1 MGPHGRPR
9 SSQGIR
15 RRRLLGSLRSAA
27 AIGDSDRVAGGG
39 GSRRAPGR
47 PACARSTLKLCEFE
61 GFSSRKQDRKWQAGQ
76 HPSCEELSHQPYPI
90 PIPSPANFPSA
101 PSPSELGFV
110 QHQCV
115 TATGGNAVAVGAE
128 SVGRGAQCT
137 TPIPNWL
144 RRLPKCCVYIYMHNG
159 DLALAY
165 TPI

>member
-1 MGPHGRPR
+1 MAGPVRPKESDDDASLAPCDPPLPLATATECWR
-9 SSQGIR
+9 WS
-15 RRRLLGSLRSAA
+15 LGS
-27 AIGDSDRVAGGG
+27 
-39 GSRRAPGR
+39 RAR
-47 PACARSTLKLCEFE
+47 PAGLRSTLKLCEFE

-76 HPSCEELSHQPYPI
+76 HPSCGVLLHQPYPI

-128 SVGRGAQCT
+128 SVVRGAQRT
-137 TPIPNWL
+137 TPVPNRL
-144 RRLPKCCVYIYMHNG
+144 RQLPKCCVCVYVHNG
-159 DLALAY
+159 DLALAC